1 MRKLKKRLKPFR
13 LKLTTEAEYDNAVK
27 TLSTLLDREPM
38 LNKEEL
44 EYLDLL
50 GTLVEEYEQRTSPEV
65 YADIDIPVAPID
77 AIRWAMDRNGFMQ
90 KDLCPYIGSESV
102 VSAVLKGQRSLSK
115 AMIVRL
121 HEGLGIP
128 YENLLPASCAKPHSS
143 LRRVAAVL

>member
-1 MRKLKKRLKPFR
+1 MRILKKLLKPFR
-13 LKLTTEAEYDNAVK
+13 RKLTTEAEYDNAVK

-50 GTLVEEYEQRTSPEV
+50 GTLVEEYERRTSPEV

-128 YENLLPASCAKPHSS
+128 YENLLPVPRAKPRSS